1 MRRKVGRELNRL
13 DTLKLTFMKPTDEV
27 NLLNDD
33 IQVRMQPLLHKVK
46 LNYEVFSDFSVLQ
59 CMNSLTQSWKHSEK
73 TEISEILAQALAD
86 FIISYKER
94 GLLHSLIYHEFSYQN
109 EPEINKIIRYCNQT
123 LNNED
128 DSLYVADHGRNRR
141 ALTISKEIKQFFKKN
156 NEVNL
161 EGFIEFRL
169 KEYKE
174 ELREVVEYAVDEFIM
189 DKQYQEFISL
199 LKYFVFIQEAKI
211 PVVHLMHKGGHEFV
225 LFNEQM
231 TPMDVKAT
239 EDSFK
244 IEILDQEFNFEDL
257 VVSTLISIAPQ
268 EIYIHTRDPEIQV
281 IQTIKQ
287 IFENRVQICEFCRQ
301 CKPILGEQLIQNQH
315 YT

>member
-1 MRRKVGRELNRL
+1 L
-13 DTLKLTFMKPTDEV
+13 DFLKLTFMNPTEEV
-27 NLLNDD
+27 AQLNRN
-33 IQVRMQPLLHKVK
+33 IIARMQPLSHKVK
-46 LNYEVFSDFSVLQ
+46 ISYEEFPHFSVIHCL
-59 CMNSLTQSWKHSEK
+59 NSSTQSWKHSEK
-73 TEISEILAQALAD
+73 AEISDILAKALAE
-86 FIISYKER
+86 FIIHQKELS
-94 GLLHSLIYHEFSYQN
+94 LLRSLICNDFSYQN
-109 EPEINKIIRYCNQT
+109 ELEINKIVRYCNQM
-123 LNNED
+123 LNNEE
-128 DSLYVADHGRNRR
+128 DSLYIADHGRNRR
-141 ALTISKEIKQFFKKN
+141 ALTISNEIKLFIKKN
-156 NEVNL
+156 MDLNID
-161 EGFIEFRL
+161 GFLGFRL

-231 TPMDVKAT
+231 TPMDNKAT

-268 EIYIHTRDPEIQV
+268 EIYIHTREPQVQV
-281 IQTIKQ
+281 IQTIMQ
-287 IFENRVQICEFCRQ
+287 IFENRVQICEYCRQ
-301 CKPILGEQLIQNQH
+301 CKPILGERMIQNQH

>member
-1 MRRKVGRELNRL
+1 L
-13 DTLKLTFMKPTDEV
+13 DTLKLTFMNPTEEIV
-27 NLLNDD
+27 QLNRD
-33 IQVRMQPLLHKVK
+33 IVARMQPLLYKVK
-46 LNYEVFSDFSVLQ
+46 LSYEEYPRFSVIH
-59 CMNSLTQSWKHSEK
+59 CINSLTQSWKHSEK
-73 TEISEILAQALAD
+73 VEICEILARALAD
-86 FIISYKER
+86 YIIAEKELR
-94 GLLHSLIYHEFSYQN
+94 LLQSLISNDFSYRN
-109 EPEINKIIRYCNQT
+109 ELEINKIIRYCNQM

-128 DSLYVADHGRNRR
+128 DSLYVSDHGKNRR
-141 ALTISKEIKQFFKKN
+141 ALTISNEIKHFFKKN
-156 NEVNL
+156 NTLNL
-161 EGFIEFRL
+161 EGFLEFRL
-169 KEYKE
+169 KEYKG

-189 DKQYQEFISL
+189 DKQYQEFIAL

-231 TPMDVKAT
+231 APMDMKAT

-268 EIYIHTRDPEIQV
+268 EIHIHTREPEVQV
-281 IQTIKQ
+281 IQTIMQ
-287 IFENRVQICEFCRQ
+287 IFENRVEICEYCRQ
-301 CKPILGEQLIQNQH
+301 CKPILGERMIQNKH

>member
-1 MRRKVGRELNRL
+1 MNPTEEVAQLNRNI
-13 DTLKLTFMKPTDEV
+13 V
-27 NLLNDD
+27 A
-33 IQVRMQPLLHKVK
+33 RMQPLSHKVK
-46 LNYEVFSDFSVLQ
+46 ISYEEFPRFSVIHCL
-59 CMNSLTQSWKHSEK
+59 NSLTQSWKHSDK
-73 TEISEILAQALAD
+73 AEISEILAKALAE
-86 FIISYKER
+86 FIILQKE
-94 GLLHSLIYHEFSYQN
+94 LSLIRSLICNEFSYQH
-109 EPEINKIIRYCNQT
+109 EPEINKIVRYCNQM

-128 DSLYVADHGRNRR
+128 DSRYIADHGQNCR
-141 ALTISKEIKQFFKKN
+141 ALTINNEIKHYFKKN
-156 NEVNL
+156 TDLNL
-161 EGFIEFRL
+161 EGFLEFRL

-231 TPMDVKAT
+231 TPMDMKAND
-239 EDSFK
+239 DSFK

-268 EIYIHTRDPEIQV
+268 EIHIHTREPQVQV
-281 IQTIKQ
+281 IQTIMQ
-287 IFENRVQICEFCRQ
+287 IFENRVQICDYCRQ
-301 CKPILGEQLIQNQH
+301 CKPILGERMIQNQH

>member
-1 MRRKVGRELNRL
+1 MNPTEEVAQLNRNI
-13 DTLKLTFMKPTDEV
+13 V
-27 NLLNDD
+27 A
-33 IQVRMQPLLHKVK
+33 RMQPLSHKVK
-46 LNYEVFSDFSVLQ
+46 ISYEEFPRFSVIQ
-59 CMNSLTQSWKHSEK
+59 CLNSLTQSWKHSDK
-73 TEISEILAQALAD
+73 AEISDILARALAE
-86 FIISYKER
+86 FIILQKELS
-94 GLLHSLIYHEFSYQN
+94 LLRSLICNEFSYQH
-109 EPEINKIIRYCNQT
+109 EPEINKIVRYCNQM

-128 DSLYVADHGRNRR
+128 DSRYIADHGRNRR
-141 ALTISKEIKQFFKKN
+141 ALTINNEIKQYFKKN
-156 NEVNL
+156 TDLNID
-161 EGFIEFRL
+161 GFLEFRL

-225 LFNEQM
+225 LYNEQM
-231 TPMDVKAT
+231 TPMDMKAT
-239 EDSFK
+239 DDSFK

-268 EIYIHTRDPEIQV
+268 EIHIHTREPQVQV
-281 IQTIKQ
+281 IQTIMQ
-287 IFENRVQICEFCRQ
+287 IFENRVQICEYCRQ
-301 CKPILGEQLIQNQH
+301 CKPILGERMIQNQH

>member
-1 MRRKVGRELNRL
+1 L
-13 DTLKLTFMKPTDEV
+13 DLLKLTFMKPADEV
-27 NLLNDD
+27 VQLNRD
-33 IQVRMQPLLHKVK
+33 ILSRMQPFLYKVK
-46 LNYEVFSDFSVLQ
+46 LSYEEFPSFSVIYCL
-59 CMNSLTQSWKHSEK
+59 NSLTQSWKHSEK
-73 TEISEILAQALAD
+73 VEISEILARSLAD
-86 FIISYKER
+86 YIISQRELD
-94 GLLHSLIYHEFSYQN
+94 LLRRLICDEFSYQN
-109 EPEINKIIRYCNQT
+109 EHDINKIIRYCNQM

-128 DSLYVADHGRNRR
+128 DSLYVADHGKNRR
-141 ALTISKEIKQFFKKN
+141 ALTISNEIKQYFKKN
-156 NEVNL
+156 NDFNL
-161 EGFIEFRL
+161 EGFLGFRL

-189 DKQYQEFISL
+189 DKQYQEFIAL

-231 TPMDVKAT
+231 TPMDMKAT

-268 EIYIHTRDPEIQV
+268 EIYIHTREPEIQV
-281 IQTIKQ
+281 IQTIVQ
-287 IFENRVQICEFCRQ
+287 IFENRVQICEYCRQ
-301 CKPILGEQLIQNQH
+301 CKPILGERMIQNQH

>member
-1 MRRKVGRELNRL
+1 MDL
-13 DTLKLTFMKPTDEV
+13 LKLTFMKPADEV
-27 NLLNDD
+27 VQLNND
-33 IQVRMQPLLHKVK
+33 ILVRMQPLLYKVK
-46 LNYEVFSDFSVLQ
+46 LSYEEFPRFSVIYCL
-59 CMNSLTQSWKHSEK
+59 NSLTQSWKHSEK
-73 TEISEILAQALAD
+73 IEISEILARAVAD
-86 FIISYKER
+86 HIIAHKEIE
-94 GLLHSLIYHEFSYQN
+94 LLRSLICEDFSYQN
-109 EPEINKIIRYCNQT
+109 EPEINKIIRYCNQM

-128 DSLYVADHGRNRR
+128 DSLYVADHGKNRR
-141 ALTISKEIKQFFKKN
+141 ALTISNEIKQFFKKN
-156 NEVNL
+156 NDLNL
-161 EGFIEFRL
+161 DGFLEFRL

-189 DKQYQEFISL
+189 DKQYQEFIAL

-231 TPMDVKAT
+231 TPMDLKAT

-268 EIYIHTRDPEIQV
+268 EIHIHTREPEVQV
-281 IQTIKQ
+281 IQTIMQ
-287 IFENRVQICEFCRQ
+287 IFENRVQICEYCRQ
-301 CKPILGEQLIQNQH
+301 CKPILGDRMIQNQH

>member
-1 MRRKVGRELNRL
+1 MNPTEEVAQLNRNI
-13 DTLKLTFMKPTDEV
+13 V
-27 NLLNDD
+27 A
-33 IQVRMQPLLHKVK
+33 RMQPLSHKVK
-46 LNYEVFSDFSVLQ
+46 ISYEEFLTFSVIHCL
-59 CMNSLTQSWKHSEK
+59 NSLTQSWKHSEK
-73 TEISEILAQALAD
+73 VEISDIIAKALAE
-86 FIISYKER
+86 FIIHQKELS
-94 GLLHSLIYHEFSYQN
+94 LLRSLICDEFSYQN
-109 EPEINKIIRYCNQT
+109 EIEINKIVRYCNQM

-128 DSLYVADHGRNRR
+128 DSLYIADHGRSRR
-141 ALTISKEIKQFFKKN
+141 ALTISNEIKQYFKKN
-156 NEVNL
+156 MDLNID
-161 EGFIEFRL
+161 GFLEFRL

-199 LKYFVFIQEAKI
+199 LKYFVFIQETKI

-231 TPMDVKAT
+231 TPMDNKAT

-268 EIYIHTRDPEIQV
+268 EIYIHTREPQVQV
-281 IQTIKQ
+281 IQTIMQ
-287 IFENRVQICEFCRQ
+287 IFENRVQLCEYCRQ
-301 CKPILGEQLIQNQH
+301 CKPILGERMIKNQH

>member
-1 MRRKVGRELNRL
+1 M
-13 DTLKLTFMKPTDEV
+13 DTLKLTFMESTDDV
-27 NLLNDD
+27 VRLNDD
-33 IQVRMQPLLHKVK
+33 IHARMQPLLHKVK
-46 LNYEVFSDFSVLQ
+46 ISYEVFPRFSVIQ
-59 CMNSLTQSWKHSEK
+59 CMNSLTQSWKYSEK
-73 TEISEILAQALAD
+73 IEISEILAQALAD
-86 FIISYKER
+86 FIIIQRER
-94 GLLHSLIYHEFSYQN
+94 DLLRSLIRHDFSYQN
-109 EPEINKIIRYCNQT
+109 EPEILKIIQFSNQM
-123 LNNED
+123 LNNVD

-141 ALTISKEIKQFFKKN
+141 APAISGEIKQFFKRN
-156 NEVNL
+156 NDLNL
-161 EGFIEFRL
+161 EGFIKFRL

-231 TPMDVKAT
+231 KPLDIKAT
-239 EDSFK
+239 EDTFK

-268 EIYIHTRDPEIQV
+268 EIHIHTREPGVQV
-281 IQTIKQ
+281 IQTIMQ
-287 IFENRVQICEFCRQ
+287 IFENRVQLCEYCWQ
-301 CKPILGEQLIQNQH
+301 CKPTLGERMIQNQH

>member
-1 MRRKVGRELNRL
+1 M
-13 DTLKLTFMKPTDEV
+13 DTLKLTFMMPTDEV
-27 NLLNDD
+27 MQLNDD
-33 IQVRMQPLLHKVK
+33 IHLRMQPYLHKVK
-46 LNYEVFSDFSVLQ
+46 LNYEAFSDFSVLQ
-59 CMNSLTQSWKHSEK
+59 CLNSHTQSWKHSEK
-73 TEISEILAQALAD
+73 TEISEILAQELAD
-86 FIISYKER
+86 FIIKHREHD
-94 GLLHSLIYHEFSYQN
+94 LLRNLIYHEFSYQN
-109 EPEINKIIRYCNQT
+109 EPEINKIIRYSHQM

-141 ALTISKEIKQFFKKN
+141 ALTISNEVKQFFKKN
-156 NEVNL
+156 NELNL
-161 EGFIEFRL
+161 EGFIKFRL

-231 TPMDVKAT
+231 IPMDLKAT

-268 EIYIHTRDPEIQV
+268 EIYIHTRDPEVQV
-281 IQTIKQ
+281 VQTIMQ

-301 CKPILGEQLIQNQH
+301 CKPILGEQMIQNQH

>member
-1 MRRKVGRELNRL
+1 L
-13 DTLKLTFMKPTDEV
+13 DTLKLTFMKTTDEV
-27 NLLNDD
+27 VQLNND
-33 IQVRMQPLLHKVK
+33 ILARMQPLLHKVK
-46 LNYEVFSDFSVLQ
+46 LSYEAFPYFSVIECL
-59 CMNSLTQSWKHSEK
+59 NSLTQSWKHSEK
-73 TEISEILAQALAD
+73 IQISEILAQALAD
-86 FIISYKER
+86 FIIAHKEL
-94 GLLHSLIYHEFSYQN
+94 GLLRSLISNEFSYQN
-109 EPEINKIIRYCNQT
+109 EPEINKIIRYSNQM

-128 DSLYVADHGRNRR
+128 DSLYVTDHGRNRR
-141 ALTISKEIKQFFKKN
+141 ALTISNEFKQFFKKN
-156 NEVNL
+156 NELNL
-161 EGFIEFRL
+161 EGFIKFRL
-169 KEYKE
+169 KEYKD

-199 LKYFVFIQEAKI
+199 LKYFVFIQEVKI

-231 TPMDVKAT
+231 IPMDMKAT

-268 EIYIHTRDPEIQV
+268 EIYIHTREPEVQV
-281 IQTIKQ
+281 IQTITQ
-287 IFENRVQICEFCRQ
+287 IFENRVQICEYCRQ
-301 CKPILGEQLIQNQH
+301 CKPILGERMIQNQH

>member
-1 MRRKVGRELNRL
+1 L
-13 DTLKLTFMKPTDEV
+13 DLLKLTFMKPADEV
-27 NLLNDD
+27 VQFNYD
-33 IQVRMQPLLHKVK
+33 IVARMQPLLYKVK
-46 LNYEVFSDFSVLQ
+46 LSYEEFPHFIVIHCL
-59 CMNSLTQSWKHSEK
+59 NSLTQSWKHSEK
-73 TEISEILAQALAD
+73 AEISDILARAIAD
-86 FIISYKER
+86 YIIAQKEL
-94 GLLHSLIYHEFSYQN
+94 GLLRSLIYNEFSYQN
-109 EPEINKIIRYCNQT
+109 ELEINKIIRYCNQM

-128 DSLYVADHGRNRR
+128 DSLYVADHGKNRR
-141 ALTISKEIKQFFKKN
+141 ALTISNEIKQFFKKN
-156 NEVNL
+156 NNLNL
-161 EGFIEFRL
+161 EGFLHFRL

-189 DKQYQEFISL
+189 DKQYQEFIAL

-231 TPMDVKAT
+231 TPMDMKAT

-268 EIYIHTRDPEIQV
+268 EIHIHTREPEVQV
-281 IQTIKQ
+281 IQTIMQ
-287 IFENRVQICEFCRQ
+287 IFENRVQICEYCRQ
-301 CKPILGEQLIQNQH
+301 CKPILGERMIQNQH